1 VQQIEFGQFVLD
13 LSRERLLRD
22 GDQVKLRPQ
31 SFRILQY
38 LVENSG
44 RLLTKSELVNALW
57 GDLAVTDDS
66 LVQCLRDV
74 RLALDDRDHAII
86 QTVPK
91 RGYLFA
97 LRPKF
102 RPKFS
107 SIAVLPFADMSS
119 DSEKVEYLADGL
131 AEELIRRAALRR
143 PDRRQPVQSRAA
155 KG

>member
-1 VQQIEFGQFVLD
+1 MQQIEFGQFVLD

-74 RLALDDRDHAII
+74 RLALESYRQILVTAGP
-86 QTVPK
+86 V
-91 RGYLFA
+91 RRRR
-97 LRPKF
+97 LRAEG
-102 RPKFS
+102 RP
-107 SIAVLPFADMSS
+107 VW
-119 DSEKVEYLADGL
+119 
-131 AEELIRRAALRR
+131 R
-143 PDRRQPVQSRAA
+143 
-155 KG
+155 